1 MSKKILIGF
10 LFLTGL
16 VKKTQKMSN
25 GKKLM
30 PPRLELGTFCVLG
43 RCDNRYSMAPIRLQ
57 RFLDSES
64 VVKWHLLTVCII
76 ETLFAIEKVGSS
88 RSEVEL

>member
-10 LFLTGL
+10 LFSTGL
-16 VKKTQKMSN
+16 VKKPQKMSN

-30 PPRLELGTFCVLG
+30 QPRLELVTFCVLG
-43 RCDNRYSMAPIRLQ
+43 RCDNHYTMAPIRWH

-64 VVKWHLLTVCII
+64 VVKWHLLKVCII
-76 ETLFAIEKVGSS
+76 ETLFAI
-88 RSEVEL
+88 

>member
-10 LFLTGL
+10 LLLTAL
-16 VKKTQKMSN
+16 VKKTQNMSN

-43 RCDNRYSMAPIRLQ
+43 RCDNHYTMAPISLQ
-57 RFLDSES
+57 RFLESES
-64 VVKWHLLTVCII
+64 MVKWHLLIVCII
-76 ETLFAIEKVGSS
+76 ETLFAIEKMGSS
-88 RSEVEL
+88 RFEVEL